1 MNVSPFV
8 IQLAIVIVVVLGVAA
23 WTLRFALRAGEGD
36 AAEPII
42 RARAKELQDGW
53 YQVDMGISNRAPYGL
68 SGVLLRRVRPRSAR
82 LMAPISSV
90 STRKGRFQVWSDP
103 NVDDPA
109 TSIPIHVEVGPH
121 EGRLGFAAPGAEAH
135 TTAWLFLPDGRN
147 VADLTLELSLVDRA
161 RNVRLFKLAS
171 LSSARAD

>member
-53 YQVDMGISNRAPYGL
+53 YQVEMGISNRAPYGL
-68 SGVLLRRVRPRSAR
+68 SGVSLRRVRPRSVR
-82 LMAPISSV
+82 LMAPITSV

-121 EGRLGFAAPGAEAH
+121 EGRLGFAAPGAVAH
-135 TTAWLFLPDGRN
+135 STARLYLRDGRN

-161 RNVRLFKLAS
+161 RNIRRFKFGVAFVRPS
-171 LSSARAD
+171 